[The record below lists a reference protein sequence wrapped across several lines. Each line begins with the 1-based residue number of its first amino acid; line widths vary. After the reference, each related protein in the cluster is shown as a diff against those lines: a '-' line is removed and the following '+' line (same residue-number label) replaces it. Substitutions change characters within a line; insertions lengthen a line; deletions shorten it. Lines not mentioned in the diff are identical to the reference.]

1 MAEKMKLEIVTPY
14 KKVVDMEVEEVT
26 ATGKLGEFGV
36 LPGHAPF
43 LTSLRIGELVYK
55 YGGKVEHMALN
66 WGYFEI
72 RDDKIIVLVETAE
85 AAEEIDVERAKAA
98 LGRAEEKL
106 KHLTPEDKQ
115 FKIYEAALERAMTR
129 VQVAGRAVRR

>member
-14 KKVVDMEVEEVT
+14 RKVVDIEVDEVT
-26 ATGKLGEFGV
+26 ASGKLGEFGV

-43 LTSLRIGELVYK
+43 LTSLRIGELCYK
-55 YGGKVEHMALN
+55 EKGVAVCMALN

-85 AAEEIDVERAKAA
+85 TAAEIDVERARAA
-98 LGRAEEKL
+98 LGRAEEALKKL
-106 KHLTPEDKQ
+106 TSEDKQ
-115 FKIYEAALERAMTR
+115 HKIYEAALERAIIRM
-129 VQVAGRAVRR
+129 QVAGKGVGR

>member
-43 LTSLRIGELVYK
+43 LTSLRIGELAYK
-55 YGGKVEHMALN
+55 SAGKVEHMALN

-72 RDDKIIVLVETAE
+72 KDDKIIVLVETAE

-106 KHLTPEDKQ
+106 KHLTAEDKQ
-115 FKIYEAALERAMTR
+115 FKIYEAALERAITR
-129 VQVAGRAVRR
+129 VQVAGKSVRK

>member
-14 KKVVDMEVEEVT
+14 SKVVDMEVDEVT

-43 LTSLRIGELVYK
+43 LTSLKIGELVYRNN
-55 YGGKVEHMALN
+55 GTVEHMALN

-85 AAEEIDVERAKAA
+85 RSDEIDLERAKAA
-98 LGRAEEKL
+98 MGRAEEKL
-106 KHLTPEDKQ
+106 KTLTPEDKQ
-115 FKIYEAALERAMTR
+115 FKIYEAALERALIR
-129 VQVAGRAVRR
+129 VQVAGKTARK

>member
-14 KKVVDMEVEEVT
+14 SKVVDLEVDEVT

-43 LTSLRIGELVYK
+43 LTSLKIGELTYRFN
-55 YGGKVEHMALN
+55 GKTEHLALN

-72 RDDKIIVLVETAE
+72 RDDQIIVLVETAE
-85 AAEEIDVERAKAA
+85 RSEDIDLERARAA
-98 LGRAEEKL
+98 LNRAEEALRKL
-106 KHLTPEDKQ
+106 EPEDKQ
-115 FKIYEAALERAMTR
+115 FKVHEAALERALIRM
-129 VQVAGRAVRR
+129 QVAGKATRK